1 MAYIGIN
8 WPVATPPVD
17 EVYTIDFVNQLR
29 EGERVT
35 GASVTITTSQG
46 TDPDPASHLIGSYFI
61 TGDTYVSQR
70 IRGLQAGNIYN
81 VSIVA
86 VTSLGFTPEL
96 NSYLVCQSIF

>member
-1 MAYIGIN
+1 MAYVGIN

-17 EVYTIDFVNQLR
+17 EIYTIDFVNQLR
-29 EGERVT
+29 EGETVT
-35 GASVTITTSQG
+35 GATVSILTSQG
-46 TDPDPASHLIGSYFI
+46 TDADPSSHLIGSMFI
-61 TGDTYVSQR
+61 TGDTLVSQR

-96 NSYLVCQSIF
+96 NSYIVCEAIL